1 MNSRFQNYE
10 QRNFVDRVQT
20 VTKYHLLFGGIA
32 QIRRKLET
40 FLQICTVFFYQS
52 IFFR

>member
-1 MNSRFQNYE
+1 MNSKFQNYE

-20 VTKYHLLFGGIA
+20 VTKYPLLFGCIA